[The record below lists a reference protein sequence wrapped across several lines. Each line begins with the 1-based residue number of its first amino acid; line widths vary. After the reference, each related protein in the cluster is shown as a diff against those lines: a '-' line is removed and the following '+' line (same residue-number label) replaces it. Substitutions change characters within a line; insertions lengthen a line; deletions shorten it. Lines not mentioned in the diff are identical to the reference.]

1 MCDIIMIESKEEQPK
16 GKEEKNMTV
25 NEIFKFK
32 YEAMLKTMN
41 STAWRNFKF
50 RAEYEKKHIAEL
62 MYMAIE
68 ITEFDIRENGG
79 YKGELYEEIKQM
91 HEAKLLA
98 SNKHRNEHGHVDRW
112 WLTPKGFKYINK
124 DGCIC

>member
-1 MCDIIMIESKEEQPK
+1 
-16 GKEEKNMTV
+16 MTV

-41 STAWRNFKF
+41 ITTWRNFKF
-50 RAEYEKKHIAEL
+50 RAKYEKKHIAEL
-62 MYMAIE
+62 MYMSIE
-68 ITEFDIRENGG
+68 ITEFDILENGG

-91 HEAKLLA
+91 HEANLLA
-98 SNKHRNEHGHVDRW
+98 SNKHRNEHDHVDRW
-112 WLTPKGFKYINK
+112 WLTQKGFKYINK